1 MTNETICQLAALQL
15 GLEYKTNINSLD
27 RPAGCYW
34 HEGSSNRAFLNVV
47 VDPSNTNTGAFGNR
61 GGICQTGMLYYY
73 HLAFKI
79 ELEFKSLIQHYNISI
94 GKNISSAVTIYLH
107 HIVGNDLV
115 ETPVTPS
122 SSPNSDG
129 SSSLAA
135 ESTIPIRDSVGTI
148 VLSSESNAN
157 TSVFAG
163 TQSLTSESSSSEK
176 DSLATVF
183 SSNPN
188 TDGKCDKLDLLQ
200 RYIREL
206 YLE

>member
-1 MTNETICQLAALQL
+1 M
-15 GLEYKTNINSLD
+15 
-27 RPAGCYW
+27 
-34 HEGSSNRAFLNVV
+34 
-47 VDPSNTNTGAFGNR
+47 
-61 GGICQTGMLYYY
+61 
-73 HLAFKI
+73 
-79 ELEFKSLIQHYNISI
+79 
-94 GKNISSAVTIYLH
+94 
-107 HIVGNDLV
+107 GNDLV
-115 ETPVTPS
+115 KTPVTPS

-183 SSNPN
+183 YSNPN
-188 TDGKCDKLDLLQ
+188 TDGKYDKLDLLQ

-206 YLE
+206 IPGIIVITY